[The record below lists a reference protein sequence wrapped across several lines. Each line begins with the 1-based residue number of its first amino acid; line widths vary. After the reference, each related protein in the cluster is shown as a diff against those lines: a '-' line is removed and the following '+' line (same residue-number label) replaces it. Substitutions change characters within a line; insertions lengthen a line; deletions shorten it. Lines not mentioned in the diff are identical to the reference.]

1 MSAVMEQYP
10 RRATRQDVEPPRQ
23 GALDMAR
30 RCRYLA
36 LLRRW
41 AQERLPAGTRAALDA
56 ADWARGVLIHAA
68 MSDVGPDGA
77 GSLLLR
83 LRSRLIAD
91 GVHAMPAANDARP
104 SPRVEQLIGG
114 HLVRFGTGQFDAQ
127 PRQQFRVGVGTP
139 FAFERV
145 VVENDQVDGLPRGAQ
160 FDTHVVG
167 DQPALGPAEHGVG
180 ALRLHDP

>member
-10 RRATRQDVEPPRQ
+10 RRATRQDVEPPRH

-41 AQERLPAGTRAALDA
+41 AQERLPAGTRAAHDA

-68 MSDVGPDGA
+68 VSDIESHAA

-83 LRSRLIAD
+83 LRSRLISD
-91 GVHAMPAANDARP
+91 GAQTTCAENDARP
-104 SPRVEQLIGG
+104 SPRVEQLIGCDRLEVWESALAALPLRQRE
-114 HLVRFGTGQFDAQ
+114 LVILRIEFGLDYEAIAEEASLSVVAARGETVNALAALIDAVAH
-127 PRQQFRVGVGTP
+127 RHAAR
-139 FAFERV
+139 AAR
-145 VVENDQVDGLPRGAQ
+145 A
-160 FDTHVVG
+160 
-167 DQPALGPAEHGVG
+167 A
-180 ALRLHDP
+180 

>member
-104 SPRVEQLIGG
+104 SPRVEQLIGCDRLDVWENALAALPLRQRE
-114 HLVRFGTGQFDAQ
+114 LVILRIAFGLDYDAIAEEASLSAAAA
-127 PRQQFRVGVGTP
+127 RSETVNALAALIDAVAFRD
-139 FAFERV
+139 AAR
-145 VVENDQVDGLPRGAQ
+145 A
-160 FDTHVVG
+160 
-167 DQPALGPAEHGVG
+167 A
-180 ALRLHDP
+180 